1 MRKHVMIRTRL
12 IYPVAMAGLFIF
24 MPRPQQA
31 AELRHLTLNEAV
43 SLALSQNHLL
53 KIARLRVAEREQK
66 KAGERSSYFPSI
78 NNQSNILHVTE
89 LQTIGIPA
97 GAFGSAGGTLV
108 PAQGI
113 DLPQGKTTLFTSGT
127 QMSQPLT
134 QLLRIREDNR
144 IATADVAVSRDDLKK
159 AETELAVQVYN
170 LYYEILI
177 AHLQRKAVGQET
189 EAATERLRESEEDVR
204 NGTALKVAAL
214 QGRTGVLQSRQAE
227 LTLDLQLEDLN
238 TELNDLVG
246 LPLNTELDLDPA
258 VVVNIELRPREEYL
272 QSAWAD
278 NPDISSATEKLQK
291 AQASVRAGKL
301 MYVPDVTAYARYSY
315 QDGVPFLV
323 RNFGIFGVSLS
334 YDVFD
339 FGKRRAAVREREEQ
353 LAQVEENLRRVKDRV
368 AVLIERAYHKV
379 ERTRNLVEVTNEVV
393 KLHQE
398 NERLA
403 QNQLNQG
410 SLLVAEHRQATAD
423 TYKAQADSLQAN
435 LGYLLAWAELQQ
447 ATGHT
452 PRF

>member
-1 MRKHVMIRTRL
+1 MIRTNAICPL
-12 IYPVAMAGLFIF
+12 AVAGLLIF
-24 MPRPQQA
+24 LPRPQQA
-31 AELRHLTLNEAV
+31 AELRRLTLNEAV
-43 SLALSQNHLL
+43 SLALSQNHVL
-53 KIARLRVAEREQK
+53 KIARLRVAEKEQK

-78 NNQSNILHVTE
+78 SNQSNILHVTE

-97 GAFGSAGGTLV
+97 GAFGSPGGTLV

-127 QMSQPLT
+127 QISQPLT
-134 QLLRIREDNR
+134 QLLRIREVNR
-144 IATADVAVSRDDLKK
+144 IATADVGASREDLKK
-159 AETELAVQVYN
+159 AENEVAVQVYN
-170 LYYEILI
+170 VYYGILI
-177 AHLQRKAVGQET
+177 ARLQRKAVGQET
-189 EAATERLRESEEDVR
+189 EVATERLRESEEDVR
-204 NGTALKVAAL
+204 NGSALKVAAL
-214 QGRTGVLQSRQAE
+214 QGRTGVLQSRQSA

-238 TELNDLVG
+238 TELNDLLG

-278 NPDISSATEKLQK
+278 NPEISSATEEVQK

-323 RNFGIFGVSLS
+323 RNFGTFGVSLS

-368 AVLIERAYHKV
+368 AVLMERAYHKV

-410 SLLVAEHRQATAD
+410 SLLVSEHRQATAD

-447 ATGHT
+447 AMGHT